1 MQWLND
7 QTATMDQGH
16 AWVYATRRI
25 CSRGDDFESFSF
37 FFKYEESEI
46 TKIEFMKS
54 ATKYVEE
61 IYVRYDEHK
70 YRNWQ
75 KFQNLSLE
83 LS

>member
-1 MQWLND
+1 MQPGELA
-7 QTATMDQGH
+7 QEETTS
-16 AWVYATRRI
+16 
-25 CSRGDDFESFSF
+25 SRFHF